1 MNKRIKVAQ
10 CGLGFTGRSIA
21 RAMLAKELVECV
33 GAADKYV
40 GVGKDLGEVVEAG
53 RNTGVIISDDFE
65 MVLRESK
72 PDVWIEA
79 TASYIREIYP
89 RVIAALE
96 AGANVITLAEEFT
109 DPWVYEPELASKID
123 EIAKQHGVSI
133 VGTGFNPGLWM
144 DIWPFFLTGYMSEV
158 KKITINYMSDFSPY
172 GRSPTVVQNYGFGL
186 SPEKVA
192 QKIKDGSIKLSI
204 GTKGLVY
211 KLARSLG
218 MDLTEIREEM
228 RPLVSKVLL
237 DFSPV
242 VTIKP
247 GQVYGGS
254 VDVHGTTD
262 TGLKIEIHKQFC
274 CRPSLEMEG
283 FGNEPHTEAT
293 IRLEGE
299 PNIKATLALKSEK
312 GWSTTAPRLVNWIP
326 HIVKAKPGLLIDMND
341 FPLIGAIR

>member
-1 MNKRIKVAQ
+1 MKKRIRVAQ
-10 CGLGFTGRSIA
+10 CGLGFTGKCIA
-21 RAMLAKELVECV
+21 RAMLTKKSVECV
-33 GAADKYV
+33 GAVDKYI
-40 GVGKDLGEVVEAG
+40 GIGRDLGEIVDAG
-53 RNTGVIISDDFE
+53 MDTGVIISDDFE

-79 TASYIREIYP
+79 TASYIWEIYP
-89 RVIAALE
+89 RVITALE

-109 DPWVYEPELASKID
+109 DPWVYEPELASKI
-123 EIAKQHGVSI
+123 EETAKEHGVSI

-158 KKITINYMSDFSPY
+158 KKITIDYMSDFSPY

-186 SPEKVA
+186 SPEEVA
-192 QKIKDGSIKLSI
+192 QKIRDGSVKLSI

-218 MDLTEIREEM
+218 MDLTEVREEM

-254 VDVHGTTD
+254 VDIYGATD
-262 TGLKIEIHKQFC
+262 TGLIIEIHKQFC

-293 IRLEGE
+293 IRIEGE

-326 HIVKAKPGLLIDMND
+326 HIVRAKPGLLIDMND
-341 FPLIGAIR
+341 FSLIGAIR